1 MFNEDKGANR
11 GEWSELY
18 AFCYILNAGRL
29 HAADI
34 ELNRLEGIFFPVIKV
49 IREEIEGHRIDY
61 CTGETIKIYHG
72 DTLLREL
79 ARDDFDAIAQTLYNK
94 ILTKND
100 NPTSSSGTFKIPLLE
115 PFFDSVYV
123 NKIKADSTKKRD
135 ITLQMHDIY
144 TGINQECG
152 FSIKSFIGADPTLL
166 NSSDATNIVYEIAN
180 CTDEIMNNTNQ
191 IATRSKIIDRVKFLQ
206 DQGCVFIV
214 PESLESTQFDTNLR
228 YIDSSMPK
236 FVAHAL
242 LYSYSIRGRHSNDVI
257 SYMMDQNPLN
267 YVDVDMYPYKFKK
280 LLSAFALG
288 MTPTDESWKG
298 VEDANGGYITVK
310 RDGEIVCY
318 YLYQREEFENYLF
331 SKTHFDTPSTSRRD
345 AFCVYKENDTYKIR
359 LNLDIRFN
367 R

>member
-1 MFNEDKGANR
+1 MFNENKGANR

-29 HAADI
+29 HAADTD
-34 ELNRLEGIFFPVIKV
+34 LNRLDGIFFPVIKI
-49 IREEIEGHRIDY
+49 IREESKGRKIDY
-61 CTGETIKIYHG
+61 YTGETIKIFQNE
-72 DTLLREL
+72 TLLAEMSKE
-79 ARDDFDAIAQTLYNK
+79 DFDNISHTLYEK

-100 NPTSSSGTFKIPLLE
+100 NPTSSSGTFQIPVVE

-135 ITLQMHDIY
+135 ITLQMHDVY

-166 NSSDATNIVYEIAN
+166 NSSDATNIVYEIEN
-180 CTDEIMNNTNQ
+180 CTDEIMNRANL
-191 IATRSKIIDRVKFLQ
+191 IATKNKIIDRLKYLQ
-206 DQGCVFIV
+206 GHSCEFVV
-214 PESLESTQFDTNLR
+214 PECVESAQFDTNLR
-228 YIDSSMPK
+228 YIDSCMPK
-236 FVAHAL
+236 FAAYAL
-242 LYSYSIRGRHSNDVI
+242 LYSYFIRGKHSNDVI
-257 SYMMDQNPLN
+257 AYMKERNPLH
-267 YVDVDMYPYKFKK
+267 YADTDMYEYKFKK
-280 LLSAFALG
+280 LLAAFALG
-288 MTPTDESWKG
+288 MTPTDSDWKG

-310 RDGEIVCY
+310 RDGEVVCY

-331 SKTHFDTPSTSRRD
+331 AKTHFDTPSTSRRD
-345 AFCVYKENDTYKIR
+345 AFEIYKENDRYKLK

>member
-1 MFNEDKGANR
+1 MFNENKGANR

-29 HAADI
+29 HAADTN
-34 ELNRLEGIFFPVIKV
+34 LNRLEGIFFPVIKI
-49 IREEIEGHRIDY
+49 IREEIEGQKIDY
-61 CTGETIKIYHG
+61 CTGETVKIFRG

-79 ARDDFDAIAQTLYNK
+79 SREDFNATTQELYEK
-94 ILTKND
+94 ILTKNG
-100 NPTSSSGTFKIPLLE
+100 NPAARSGAFKIPSLE

-123 NKIKADSTKKRD
+123 NKIKADSNKKRD
-135 ITLQMHDIY
+135 ITLQLHDVY

-180 CTDEIMNNTNQ
+180 CTDEIMNNTNR
-191 IATRSKIIDRVKFLQ
+191 ISTRSKIVDRVNYLQ
-206 DQGCVFIV
+206 AQGCGFIV
-214 PESLESTQFDTNLR
+214 PERIESTQFDTNLR
-228 YIDSSMPK
+228 YIDSSMPQ
-236 FVAHAL
+236 FVAYAL
-242 LYSYSIRGRHSNDVI
+242 LYSYLIRGRRSNDVI
-257 SYMMDQNPLN
+257 AYMMEQNPLN
-267 YVDVDMYPYKFKK
+267 YIDVDMYPYKFKK

-298 VEDANGGYITVK
+298 IEDANGGYITVK

-318 YLYQREEFENYLF
+318 YLYQREEFENYLL

-345 AFCVYKENDTYKIR
+345 AFCVYREDNTYKIK